1 MRAVP
6 YVFQLGR
13 QVPLDYSDPD
23 GASAAIAM
31 VRLHSGVPHDSPD
44 YRGPILV
51 NPGGPGGS
59 GVDLVARR
67 GALLSTVVGPEYD
80 VVGFDP
86 RGKCGI

>member
-6 YVFQLGR
+6 YVIQLGR

-23 GASAAIAM
+23 GGSAAIAM
-31 VRLHSGVPHDSPD
+31 IRLHSGVPHDSPD